1 MRRSFC
7 LRLPLPALSLLAFA
21 ALCAGLAW
29 LGGLP
34 AEGSPAGGPLSGPVC
49 RADVQG
55 QRAAALSFETLGSSS
70 DTVKILEIL
79 EDYGVK
85 ATFFLEGRWVESHPE
100 ETRLIAAAGHE
111 LGNHTQNHKRGLPSQ
126 DPAVMAQELSACS
139 GAIAEACGE
148 TPSLFR
154 PPYGLWSAALLQAG
168 REQGMEA
175 VLWDVDSLDWKN
187 LPPAQTEALVV
198 EQTRP
203 GSILR
208 FQNSALNTASALP
221 GVLEGLS
228 ACGYTLYTVS
238 ELLALGQ

>member
-187 LPPAQTEALVV
+187 LPPSQTEALVV

-221 GVLEGLS
+221 GVLAGLS
-228 ACGYTLYTVS
+228 ARGYTLYPVS